1 MPIPRSVRAVRA
13 ILHRLPRVV
22 QTTTITHSLPRYV
35 QYVEIG
41 QRENI
46 TGPRVVMVVR
56 VSFGAV

>member
-1 MPIPRSVRAVRA
+1 MPIPRQVRAVRA

-22 QTTTITHSLPRYV
+22 QTTITHSLPRYV

-56 VSFGAV
+56 VSFGEV